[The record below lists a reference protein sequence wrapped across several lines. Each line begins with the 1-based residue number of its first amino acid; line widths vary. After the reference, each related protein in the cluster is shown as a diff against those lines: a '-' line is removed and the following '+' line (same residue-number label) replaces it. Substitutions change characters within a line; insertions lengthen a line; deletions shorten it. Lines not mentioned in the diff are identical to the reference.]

1 MLRKGCTACYDL
13 VAEIPA
19 PSVEG
24 IDAVARAYHDVGMR
38 AVIAPM
44 MADTTFYRAIP
55 GLIEAMPPALRAN
68 ARSRSAQRRTTSAS
82 RPAAR

>member
-13 VAEIPA
+13 AAEIPA

-24 IDAVARAYHDVGMR
+24 INAVARAYPDVGMR

-55 GLIEAMPPALRAN
+55 GLIDAMPPDLREKAE
-68 ARSRSAQRRTTSAS
+68 AVQRHAVRREPRA
-82 RPAAR
+82 PAAR

>member
-1 MLRKGCTACYDL
+1 MVRKGCTACYDL

-24 IDAVARAYHDVGMR
+24 VKAVAQAYSDVGMR
-38 AVIAPM
+38 AVVAPM

-55 GLIEAMPPALRAN
+55 GLVESMPAGLRQKVEAVHRMT
-68 ARSRSAQRRTTSAS
+68 QAS